1 MNIGDKVRIVPEIGQ
16 IVKIAT
22 IQELKGDEVVT
33 TTKVYVSY
41 QDGVKTHASD
51 ELEIAN

>member
-16 IVKIAT
+16 IVKIT
-22 IQELKGDEVVT
+22 TTQELKGEEVVT

-41 QDGVKTHASD
+41 QDGVKAHLQD